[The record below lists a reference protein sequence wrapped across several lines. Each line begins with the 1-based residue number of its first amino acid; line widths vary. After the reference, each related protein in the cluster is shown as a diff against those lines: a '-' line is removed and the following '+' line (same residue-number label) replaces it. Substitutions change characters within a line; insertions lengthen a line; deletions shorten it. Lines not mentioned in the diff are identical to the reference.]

1 MDSFNSGSNI
11 PEEIICGLKDRFGM
25 KYGKAKVGINR
36 REHGKHRGCGERN
49 LALESQQEKL
59 RQSNLRKIA
68 GDFPMN
74 PQIHE
79 VLGTSGIK
87 K

>member
-1 MDSFNSGSNI
+1 MGNI
-11 PEEIICGLKDRFGM
+11 KD
-25 KYGKAKVGINR
+25 V
-36 REHGKHRGCGERN
+36 ERI
-49 LALESQQEKL
+49 LALESQKEKL

-68 GDFPMN
+68 GDFLMN

>member
-1 MDSFNSGSNI
+1 MGNMEDI
-11 PEEIICGLKDRFGM
+11 
-25 KYGKAKVGINR
+25 
-36 REHGKHRGCGERN
+36 GERN
-49 LALESQQEKL
+49 LALESQKEKL

-74 PQIHE
+74 PQIYE

-87 K
+87 KK

>member
-1 MDSFNSGSNI
+1 MGNMEDI
-11 PEEIICGLKDRFGM
+11 
-25 KYGKAKVGINR
+25 
-36 REHGKHRGCGERN
+36 GERN
-49 LALESQQEKL
+49 LALESQKEKL

-74 PQIHE
+74 PQIYE

-87 K
+87 KKKEEEETHT